1 LGRQLGKANKNN
13 SMATPPQRPS
23 DYQPT
28 YNEGCDLIN
37 NAGKEQRSI
46 AYNKHQETKKAIW
59 HIVEWSLTNPE
70 TREQAVARFRHLCQ
84 QIITSV
90 YGYHDTAPF
99 ALQILDTVE
108 KYNKCSVKQAKL
120 VALPI
125 ADRAVS
131 NAETVVGK
139 ELYQAYQ
146 KQQAPQS

>member
-1 LGRQLGKANKNN
+1 M
-13 SMATPPQRPS
+13 SPQRPS

-37 NAGKEQRSI
+37 NQGRKQRAI

-59 HIVEWSLTNPE
+59 SIVEWSLTNPE
-70 TREQAVARFRHLCQ
+70 TMQQAIVRFRHLCQ
-84 QIITSV
+84 QIIESA

-99 ALQILDTVE
+99 ALQVLATVE
-108 KYNKCSVKQAKL
+108 RTGKCSIKQAKL

-125 ADRAVS
+125 ADRAILD
-131 NAETVVGK
+131 AKTVVGN
-139 ELYQAYQ
+139 EIYQAYQ